1 MKKNNQKI
9 KLSKKEQKRAEEI
22 SKLIVKDYGNV
33 IKKLANT

>member
-9 KLSKKEQKRAEEI
+9 KLSKKEQKQAEEI
-22 SKLIVKDYGNV
+22 SKLIAKDYGDI